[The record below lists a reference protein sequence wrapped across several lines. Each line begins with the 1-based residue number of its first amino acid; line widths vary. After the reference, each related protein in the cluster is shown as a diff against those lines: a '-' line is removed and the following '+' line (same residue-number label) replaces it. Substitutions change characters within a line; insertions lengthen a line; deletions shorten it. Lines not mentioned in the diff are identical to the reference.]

1 MRTTNNILV
10 AGSTVSTENTVD
22 TVRQKTSISECVKY
36 FLNITETKLTQEY
49 PDLLGTLQPFAAID
63 LGSNNFH
70 VIIAMERPNNRWQ
83 IIDRHKELTRLA
95 QGVDETEVI
104 SRQSMNRALRALERI
119 SQRVRNLPKSNIRV
133 VGTHTLR
140 AAENATEFIRQGET
154 VLGHRIEVISG
165 REEARLI
172 YLGASHSFEHRA
184 RNRLVVDIG
193 GGSTEIVQGRQF
205 QPEVLLSLRMGCIS
219 TTDKCFADGKITAK
233 RFRRARDLALDELQP
248 VRPLFRSRPW
258 EIAIGTSGTFQ
269 ALQFAING
277 LNSTKLV
284 TQDTVALLIKK
295 LCTLKHTDAL
305 SSDIC
310 NQNRAPVFAGG
321 VAIADAI
328 METLD
333 VRELHVTEGALR
345 EGVLYDLLGRSQ
357 HNDIRETSVQDLI
370 TRFHIDAKHGQR
382 VTETALDLLGQVK
395 GAWSVHDR
403 EEQNLLR
410 WAALLHEI
418 GMDISHSK
426 YHRHGEYLL
435 QHLDLNGFSQ
445 SEQRRLA
452 ILVRAHRRRF
462 PLELFE
468 ENAALSKLA
477 SLLRLATVL
486 RRNRSEEV
494 PPYRLYVND
503 SGLEL
508 KLPRPWLRAHRLT
521 LMDLQQEVAFMRS
534 APYQL
539 TLSVDPEPDC
549 A

>member
-1 MRTTNNILV
+1 MIEFDPSR
-10 AGSTVSTENTVD
+10 
-22 TVRQKTSISECVKY
+22 
-36 FLNITETKLTQEY
+36 EY

-83 IIDRHKELTRLA
+83 VIDRHKELTRLA
-95 QGVDETEVI
+95 QGIDETNVI
-104 SRQSMNRALRALERI
+104 SRQSLNRALRALERV
-119 SQRVRNLPKSNIRV
+119 SQRLRNLPKRNVRV

-140 AAENATEFIRQGET
+140 AADNANEFIRQGEA

-193 GGSTEIVQGRQF
+193 GGSTEIVQGTQF
-205 QPEVLLSLRMGCIS
+205 QPHVLQSFHMGCIS
-219 TTDKCFADGKITAK
+219 MTDKCFADGKITVK
-233 RFRRARDLALDELQP
+233 RFRRARDFALDELQP
-248 VRPLFRSRPW
+248 FQFLFRSRPW
-258 EIAIGTSGTFQ
+258 EVAVGTSGTLQ
-269 ALQFAING
+269 AVQFALNG
-277 LNSTKLV
+277 PNSTKLV
-284 TQDTVALLIKK
+284 TQDALAQLIHK
-295 LCTLKHTDAL
+295 LCDLGHTDEI
-305 SSDIC
+305 SDDIC

-328 METLD
+328 MQTLD
-333 VRELHVTEGALR
+333 VQDLHVTDGALR
-345 EGVLYDLLGRSQ
+345 EGVLHDLLGRSQ

-370 TRFHIDAKHGQR
+370 SRFHIDHKHSQR
-382 VTETALDLLGQVK
+382 VTETALELFQQVQQD
-395 GAWSVHDR
+395 WSLDER
-403 EEQNLLR
+403 EERNLLR

-435 QHLDLNGFSQ
+435 QHLDLTGFSQ

-462 PLELFE
+462 PLELFV
-468 ENAALSKLA
+468 ENTDLSKLA
-477 SLLRLATVL
+477 SLLRLASVL
-486 RRNRSEEV
+486 RRNRSDQPT
-494 PPYRLYVND
+494 PPCCLDVND
-503 SGLEL
+503 SGLDL
-508 KLPRPWLRAHRLT
+508 KLPREWLRDHRLT
-521 LMDLQQEVAFMRS
+521 LMDLQQEVAYMRS

-539 TLSVDPEPDC
+539 TLSVTTTSD
-549 A
+549 

>member
-1 MRTTNNILV
+1 MIESV
-10 AGSTVSTENTVD
+10 QS
-22 TVRQKTSISECVKY
+22 Q
-36 FLNITETKLTQEY
+36 QY

-95 QGVDETEVI
+95 QSIDETNVI
-104 SRQSMNRALRALERI
+104 SRQSQNRALRALERV
-119 SQRVRNLPKSNIRV
+119 SQRVRNLPKRNVRV

-140 AAENATEFIRQGET
+140 AAENAKEFIRLAEA

-193 GGSTEIVQGRQF
+193 GGSTEIVHGTQF
-205 QPEVLLSLRMGCIS
+205 QPQILQSFHMGCIS
-219 TTDKCFADGKITAK
+219 MTDNCFADGKITTK
-233 RFRRARDLALDELQP
+233 RFRRARDRAMDELQP
-248 VRPLFRSRPW
+248 FRPLFRSQLW
-258 EIAIGTSGTFQ
+258 EVAVGTSGTLQ
-269 ALQFAING
+269 AVQFAING
-277 LNSTKLV
+277 PNSTKLIS
-284 TQDTVALLIKK
+284 QNTVAQLIQT
-295 LCTLKHTDAL
+295 LCDLGHIDSLTADL
-305 SSDIC
+305 C

-321 VAIADAI
+321 VAILDAV
-328 METLD
+328 MQTLD
-333 VRELHVTEGALR
+333 IHELHVTDGALR

-370 TRFHIDAKHGQR
+370 TRFHIDAKHGGR
-382 VTETALDLLGQVK
+382 VSETALELFQHVQQ
-395 GAWSVHDR
+395 AWSLDDH
-403 EEQNLLR
+403 EEKNLLR

-435 QHLDLNGFSQ
+435 QHLDLTGFSQ
-445 SEQRRLA
+445 SEQRRLS

-462 PLELFE
+462 PLELFV
-468 ENAALSKLA
+468 ENTVLSKLA
-477 SLLRLATVL
+477 SLLRLAAVL
-486 RRNRSEEV
+486 RRNRSDEAT
-494 PPYRLYVND
+494 PPFRLSVND
-503 SGLEL
+503 SGLDL
-508 KLPRPWLRAHRLT
+508 KLPRAWLRDHRLT
-521 LMDLQQEVAFMRS
+521 LMDLQQEVAYMRS

-539 TLSVDPEPDC
+539 TLSAATELE
-549 A
+549 

>member
-1 MRTTNNILV
+1 MQLI
-10 AGSTVSTENTVD
+10 ENQP
-22 TVRQKTSISECVKY
+22 VR
-36 FLNITETKLTQEY
+36 EY
-49 PDLLGTLQPFAAID
+49 PDLLGTLEPFAALD

-95 QGVDETEVI
+95 QGIEETRVI
-104 SRQSMNRALRALERI
+104 SRQSLNRALRALERV
-119 SQRVRNLPKSNIRV
+119 SQRIRSLPKRNVRV

-140 AAENATEFIRQGET
+140 TAENASEFIRQGEA

-172 YLGASHSFEHRA
+172 YLGASHSFEHRS
-184 RNRLVVDIG
+184 RNRLVIDIG
-193 GGSTEIVQGRQF
+193 GGSTEIVQGTQF
-205 QPEVLLSLRMGCIS
+205 QPNVLRSFHIGCIS
-219 TTDKCFADGKITAK
+219 MTDKCFADGKISAK

-248 VRPLFRSRPW
+248 FRFMFRSQPW
-258 EIAIGTSGTFQ
+258 EVAVGTSGTLQ
-269 ALQFAING
+269 ALQFAMNG
-277 LNSTKLV
+277 LYSAKLI
-284 TQDTVALLIKK
+284 TQVALAELIQK
-295 LCTLKHTDAL
+295 LCDLGHAEKI
-305 SSDIC
+305 SEDIC

-321 VAIADAI
+321 VAIVDAI
-328 METLD
+328 MQTLGMD
-333 VRELHVTEGALR
+333 ELHVTDGALR

-357 HNDIRETSVQDLI
+357 HNDVRETSIQDLVS
-370 TRFHIDAKHGQR
+370 RFHIDAKHSQR
-382 VTETALDLLGQVK
+382 VSETALDLFQQVQQ
-395 GAWSVHDR
+395 AWALDER
-403 EEQNLLR
+403 EEKNLLR

-435 QHLDLNGFSQ
+435 QHLDLAGFSQ

-462 PLELFE
+462 PLELFV
-468 ENAALSKLA
+468 ENTALSKLA

-486 RRNRSEEV
+486 RRNRSDDSA
-494 PPYRLYVND
+494 PPYCLDVND

-508 KLPRPWLRAHRLT
+508 KLPRDWLRDHRLT
-521 LMDLQQEVAFMRS
+521 LMDLQREVAYMRS

-539 TLSVDPEPDC
+539 TLSLINSSK
-549 A
+549 